1 MAVGQSVRPLPQGRK
16 ALKFSIRHSCVGA
29 ALMALAAVGLLPAH
43 AQDATVTAI
52 PAPAEPNAIPLGTGP
67 VKGATAPESWFR
79 QYGVPMARNVST
91 ATLTPVLP
99 APGKATGAAV
109 IVAPGG
115 AFLLLS
121 MENEGWRVARA
132 LADRGIA
139 AFVLKYRL
147 RPTPPR
153 LEDFDRQLREAFAN
167 VGRADSRASPDEAVA
182 GLPEQIDDAV
192 AAITLVRARAAEWG
206 VDPKRLGMMG
216 FSAGA
221 MTTMV
226 TTLARPDLDLAFIAP
241 IYGSMERVTV
251 PANAPP
257 MFGVIASD
265 DPLFAKKGFGLL
277 DAWQEAGRPVE
288 FHLYERGGHG
298 FGLGKEGTT
307 STGWLDAFVSWLD
320 MHDLLKPS

>member
-1 MAVGQSVRPLPQGRK
+1 MNI
-16 ALKFSIRHSCVGA
+16 SIRHASVHA
-29 ALMALAAVGLLPAH
+29 VLSAMALAVVFPAALSPAA

-52 PAPAEPNAIPLGTGP
+52 PAPAEPGAIPLGTGP

-91 ATLTPVLP
+91 ATVTPVLP
-99 APGKATGAAV
+99 APGKANGTAV

-121 MENEGWRVARA
+121 MENEGWQVARA
-132 LADRGIA
+132 LADRGIT

-147 RPTPPR
+147 RPTPPA
-153 LEDFDRQLREAFAN
+153 LADFDRQLRAAFAS
-167 VGRADSRASPDEAVA
+167 VGRAETRSSPDEAVA
-182 GLPEQIDDAV
+182 GLPEQIADAV
-192 AAITLVRARAAEWG
+192 AAITLVRARSAEWG
-206 VDPKRLGMMG
+206 IDPKRVGMMG

-251 PANAPP
+251 PADAPP
-257 MFGVIASD
+257 LFGVIASD

-277 DAWQEAGRPVE
+277 DAWQEAGKPVE

-307 STGWLDAFVSWLD
+307 STGWLDAFVAWLD
-320 MHDLLKPS
+320 MHGLLKPS

>member
-1 MAVGQSVRPLPQGRK
+1 MNI
-16 ALKFSIRHSCVGA
+16 SIRHASVHAVLSALAVAVLFPA
-29 ALMALAAVGLLPAH
+29 ALSPAA
-43 AQDATVTAI
+43 AQDPTVTAI
-52 PAPAEPNAIPLGTGP
+52 PAPAEPGSIPLGTGP

-99 APGKATGAAV
+99 APGKANGTAV

-132 LADRGIA
+132 LADRGIT

-147 RPTPPR
+147 RPTPPA
-153 LEDFDRQLREAFAN
+153 LADFDRQLRAAFAN
-167 VGRADSRASPDEAVA
+167 VGRAETRSSPDEAVA
-182 GLPEQIDDAV
+182 GLPEQIADAV
-192 AAITLVRARAAEWG
+192 AAITLVRARSAEWG
-206 VDPKRLGMMG
+206 IDPKRVGMMG

-257 MFGVIASD
+257 LFGVIASD

-277 DAWQEAGRPVE
+277 DAWQEAGKPVE

-307 STGWLDAFVSWLD
+307 STGWLDAFMAWLD
-320 MHDLLKPS
+320 MHGLLKPS

>member
-29 ALMALAAVGLLPAH
+29 ALMALAAAGLSLAH

-167 VGRADSRASPDEAVA
+167 VGRADSRASPD
-182 GLPEQIDDAV
+182 
-192 AAITLVRARAAEWG
+192 
-206 VDPKRLGMMG
+206 PKRLGMMG

>member
-1 MAVGQSVRPLPQGRK
+1 MNI
-16 ALKFSIRHSCVGA
+16 SIRHASVHAVLSALAVAVLFPA
-29 ALMALAAVGLLPAH
+29 ALSPAA

-52 PAPAEPNAIPLGTGP
+52 PAPAEPGAILLGTGP

-99 APGKATGAAV
+99 APGKANGTAV

-132 LADRGIA
+132 LADRGIT

-147 RPTPPR
+147 RPTP
-153 LEDFDRQLREAFAN
+153 LALADFDRQLRAAFAN
-167 VGRADSRASPDEAVA
+167 VGRAETRSSPDEAVA
-182 GLPEQIDDAV
+182 GLPEQIADAV
-192 AAITLVRARAAEWG
+192 AAITLVRARSAEWG
-206 VDPKRLGMMG
+206 IDPKRVGMMG

-257 MFGVIASD
+257 LFGVIASD

-277 DAWQEAGRPVE
+277 DAWQEAGKPVE

-298 FGLGKEGTT
+298 FGLGKDGTT
-307 STGWLDAFVSWLD
+307 STGWLDAFVAWLD
-320 MHDLLKPS
+320 MHGLLKPS